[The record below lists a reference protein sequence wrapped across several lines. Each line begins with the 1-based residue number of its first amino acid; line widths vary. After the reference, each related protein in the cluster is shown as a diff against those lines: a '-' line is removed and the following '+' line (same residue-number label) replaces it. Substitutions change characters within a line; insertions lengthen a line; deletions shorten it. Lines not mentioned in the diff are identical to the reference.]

1 MAQSKHIKCFLTPT
15 PEDLE
20 PRKMT
25 PKYERQPTTLHIIR
39 RGLSIPYPLMV
50 DLNIP
55 HTVTSCGLYTYNA
68 SFDIPELFLK
78 IFRIPITPNEA
89 SNHVSTWTTIINE
102 SSLAFD
108 LLSWNTSGIFSFY
121 FFGGVE
127 GVVGVRWFEIS
138 ICWWHFL
145 HCWFHSVH

>member
-1 MAQSKHIKCFLTPT
+1 
-15 PEDLE
+15 
-20 PRKMT
+20 MT

-55 HTVTSCGLYTYNA
+55 HIVNSCGLYTYNA

-121 FFGGVE
+121 FFGGVQG
-127 GVVGVRWFEIS
+127 GVGSGGEVIRNIDLLMTFFTLLIPFRTVIRFFVFS
-138 ICWWHFL
+138 FHFFVINL
-145 HCWFHSVH
+145 